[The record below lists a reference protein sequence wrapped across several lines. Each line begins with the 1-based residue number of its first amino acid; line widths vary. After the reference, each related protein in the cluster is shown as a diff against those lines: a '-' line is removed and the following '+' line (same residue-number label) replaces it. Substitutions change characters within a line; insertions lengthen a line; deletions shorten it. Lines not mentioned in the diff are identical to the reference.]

1 MNNRTLLYF
10 MDHDTDNSLLPSD
23 SQVSNIKDKEW
34 YNALKPHFND
44 LIWEY
49 YADRVVFIDS
59 RFKCDDDAAT
69 LINKIKRSFAIL
81 LKTKDYTFDKLYE
94 TTQLEYNPLWNVDG
108 VVGTIHEQ
116 TYNDTTNQTK
126 SGSDTLHHTGDD
138 DVQHRGDND
147 MQHRGDDDVQHR
159 GYDNVDFE
167 KDTQNYTNTYDS
179 TDYNPPAEYPE
190 SRTHETDEQNKTTY
204 NSNEK
209 TLFNSNEKTYFN
221 SNDKTLY
228 NSDLETEFGG
238 IVDGSKDSYQ
248 KDLDLVIRQG
258 NIGVTKSTELLDD
271 QRETV
276 LFDFFKTVVHE
287 CVNTC
292 TYAVD

>member
-10 MDHDTDNSLLPSD
+10 MDHATNNSLLPSD
-23 SQVSNIKDKEW
+23 SQVSTIVSKEW
-34 YNALKPHFND
+34 YTALKPHFDD

-108 VVGTIHEQ
+108 VTGTIHE
-116 TYNDTTNQTK
+116 TTANEEKAETHT
-126 SGSDTLHHTGDD
+126 GSDTLKRDGDD
-138 DVQHRGDND
+138 THKKTGKDSTSIGETTDFKS
-147 MQHRGDDDVQHR
+147 DDGTETAD
-159 GYDNVDFE
+159 
-167 KDTQNYTNTYDS
+167 YTTTYDS
-179 TDYNPPAEYPE
+179 TDSTPPAEYLE
-190 SRTHETDEQNKTTY
+190 HRTNEETGRTDKTDVNRSELIEY
-204 NSNEK
+204 G
-209 TLFNSNEKTYFN
+209 
-221 SNDKTLY
+221 SNDKLEY
-228 NSDLETEFGG
+228 NSTHRTEYDTETGG
-238 IVDGSKDSYQ
+238 KSDRYQ

-258 NIGVTKSTELLDD
+258 NIGVTKSTELIDS

-276 LFDFFKTVVHE
+276 LFDFFKTVMHE

>member
-1 MNNRTLLYF
+1 MVNNRTLLYF
-10 MDHDTDNSLLPSD
+10 MDHATDNSLLPSD
-23 SQVSNIKDKEW
+23 SQVSSIKDKEW
-34 YNALKPHFND
+34 YTALKPHFDD

-108 VVGTIHEQ
+108 VVGTIHE
-116 TYNDTTNQTK
+116 TTANEEK
-126 SGSDTLHHTGDD
+126 AESMSGSDTLTRTGKDSHVKSGKD
-138 DVQHRGDND
+138 KVEIGETTDVTTDYGTETID
-147 MQHRGDDDVQHR
+147 
-159 GYDNVDFE
+159 
-167 KDTQNYTNTYDS
+167 YTATYDS
-179 TDYNPPAEYPE
+179 EDTTPPKEHLEHRTNDETGRTDN
-190 SRTHETDEQNKTTY
+190 TDMDRSEETTY
-204 NSNEK
+204 GS
-209 TLFNSNEKTYFN
+209 TDAL
-221 SNDKTLY
+221 
-228 NSDLETEFGG
+228 EFGSTHKT
-238 IVDGSKDSYQ
+238 DHDSETGGTTDRYQ

>member
-1 MNNRTLLYF
+1 
-10 MDHDTDNSLLPSD
+10 MDHATDNSLLPSD
-23 SQVSNIKDKEW
+23 SQVSTIKDKEW
-34 YNALKPHFND
+34 YTALKPHFDD

-108 VVGTIHEQ
+108 VVGTIHE
-116 TYNDTTNQTK
+116 TTANEEKAETHT
-126 SGSDTLHHTGDD
+126 GSDTLTRDGDD
-138 DVQHRGDND
+138 THKKTGKDKTSIGETTDFTS
-147 MQHRGDDDVQHR
+147 DDGTETTD
-159 GYDNVDFE
+159 
-167 KDTQNYTNTYDS
+167 YTTTYDS
-179 TDYNPPAEYPE
+179 TDSTPPAEYLE
-190 SRTHETDEQNKTTY
+190 HRTNEETGRTDKTDVDRSEEIEY
-204 NSNEK
+204 G
-209 TLFNSNEKTYFN
+209 
-221 SNDKTLY
+221 SNDKLEY
-228 NSDLETEFGG
+228 NSTHTTEYDTETGG
-238 IVDGSKDSYQ
+238 TSERYQ

-258 NIGVTKSTELLDD
+258 NIGVTKSTELIDS

>member
-1 MNNRTLLYF
+1 MLNNRTLLYF
-10 MDHDTDNSLLPSD
+10 MDHATDNSLLPSD
-23 SQVSNIKDKEW
+23 SQVSNIASKEW
-34 YNALKPHFND
+34 YTALKPHFDD

-108 VVGTIHEQ
+108 VVGTIHE
-116 TYNDTTNQTK
+116 TTANEEKAETHT
-126 SGSDTLHHTGDD
+126 GSDTLTRDGNDTHKKTG
-138 DVQHRGDND
+138 
-147 MQHRGDDDVQHR
+147 
-159 GYDNVDFE
+159 
-167 KDTQNYTNTYDS
+167 KDTEKKTGTETTVKNDDTDIQEYTNTYDS
-179 TDYNPPAEYPE
+179 VDWNPPAEFPE
-190 SRTHETDEQNKTTY
+190 HHTHEEIDATDTLTYNTTDEMSYASDDKLEY
-204 NSNEK
+204 NSTHTTEYD
-209 TLFNSNEKTYFN
+209 T
-221 SNDKTLY
+221 
-228 NSDLETEFGG
+228 ETGG
-238 IVDGSKDSYQ
+238 TSERYQ

-271 QRETV
+271 QRDTV

>member
-23 SQVSNIKDKEW
+23 EQVSTIASKEW
-34 YNALKPHFND
+34 YTALKPHFND

-108 VVGTIHEQ
+108 VVGTIHE
-116 TYNDTTNQTK
+116 TTANEEKAETHT
-126 SGSDTLHHTGDD
+126 GSDTLTRDGNDTHKKTG
-138 DVQHRGDND
+138 
-147 MQHRGDDDVQHR
+147 
-159 GYDNVDFE
+159 
-167 KDTQNYTNTYDS
+167 KDTTSIGETTDFTSDDGTETTDYTTTYDS
-179 TDYNPPAEYPE
+179 TDSTPPAEYLE
-190 SRTHETDEQNKTTY
+190 HRTNEETGRTDKTDVDRSEEIEY
-204 NSNEK
+204 G
-209 TLFNSNEKTYFN
+209 
-221 SNDKTLY
+221 SNDKLEY
-228 NSDLETEFGG
+228 NSTHTTEYDTETGG
-238 IVDGSKDSYQ
+238 TSERYQ

-258 NIGVTKSTELLDD
+258 NIGVTKSTELLDS

>member
-10 MDHDTDNSLLPSD
+10 MDHATNNSLLPSD
-23 SQVSNIKDKEW
+23 GQVSTIASKEW
-34 YNALKPHFND
+34 YTALKPHFDD

-108 VVGTIHEQ
+108 VVGTIHE
-116 TYNDTTNQTK
+116 TTANEEKAETHT
-126 SGSDTLHHTGDD
+126 GSDTLTRDGDD
-138 DVQHRGDND
+138 THKKTGKDKTSIGETTDFTS
-147 MQHRGDDDVQHR
+147 DD
-159 GYDNVDFE
+159 GT
-167 KDTQNYTNTYDS
+167 DTTDYTTTYDS
-179 TDYNPPAEYPE
+179 TDSTPPAEYLE
-190 SRTHETDEQNKTTY
+190 HRTNEETGRTDKTDVDRSEEIEY
-204 NSNEK
+204 G
-209 TLFNSNEKTYFN
+209 
-221 SNDKTLY
+221 SNDKLEY
-228 NSDLETEFGG
+228 NSTHTTEYDTETGG
-238 IVDGSKDSYQ
+238 TSERYQ

>member
-23 SQVSNIKDKEW
+23 EQVSTIASKEW
-34 YNALKPHFND
+34 YTALKPHFND

-108 VVGTIHEQ
+108 VVGTIHE
-116 TYNDTTNQTK
+116 TTANEEKAETHT
-126 SGSDTLHHTGDD
+126 GSDTLTRDGDD
-138 DVQHRGDND
+138 THKKTG
-147 MQHRGDDDVQHR
+147 
-159 GYDNVDFE
+159 
-167 KDTQNYTNTYDS
+167 KDTTSIGETTDFTSDDGTETTDYTTTYDS
-179 TDYNPPAEYPE
+179 TDSTPPAEYLE
-190 SRTHETDEQNKTTY
+190 HRTNEETGRTDKTDVDRSEEIEY
-204 NSNEK
+204 G
-209 TLFNSNEKTYFN
+209 
-221 SNDKTLY
+221 SNDKLEY
-228 NSDLETEFGG
+228 NSTHTTEYDTETGG
-238 IVDGSKDSYQ
+238 TSERYQ

-258 NIGVTKSTELLDD
+258 NIGVTKSTELIDS

>member
-10 MDHDTDNSLLPSD
+10 MDHDADNSLLPSD
-23 SQVSNIKDKEW
+23 SQVSTIKDKEW
-34 YNALKPHFND
+34 YTAVKPHFND

-108 VVGTIHEQ
+108 VVGTIHE
-116 TYNDTTNQTK
+116 TTANEEKAETHT
-126 SGSDTLHHTGDD
+126 GSDTLTRDGDD
-138 DVQHRGDND
+138 THKKTGKDKTSIGETTDFTS
-147 MQHRGDDDVQHR
+147 DDGTETTD
-159 GYDNVDFE
+159 
-167 KDTQNYTNTYDS
+167 YTTTYDS
-179 TDYNPPAEYPE
+179 TDSTPPAEYLE
-190 SRTHETDEQNKTTY
+190 HRTNEETGRTDKTDVDRSEEIEY
-204 NSNEK
+204 G
-209 TLFNSNEKTYFN
+209 
-221 SNDKTLY
+221 SNDKLEY
-228 NSDLETEFGG
+228 NSTHTTEYDTETGG
-238 IVDGSKDSYQ
+238 TSERYQ

>member
-1 MNNRTLLYF
+1 MVNNRTLLYF
-10 MDHDTDNSLLPSD
+10 MDHATNNSLLPSD
-23 SQVSNIKDKEW
+23 GQVATIASKEW
-34 YNALKPHFND
+34 YTALKPHFDD

-108 VVGTIHEQ
+108 VTGTIHE
-116 TYNDTTNQTK
+116 TTANEEKAETHT
-126 SGSDTLHHTGDD
+126 GSDTLTRGGDD
-138 DVQHRGDND
+138 THKKTG
-147 MQHRGDDDVQHR
+147 
-159 GYDNVDFE
+159 
-167 KDTQNYTNTYDS
+167 KDTTSIGETTDFTSDDGTETTDYTTTYDS
-179 TDYNPPAEYPE
+179 TDSTPPAEYLE
-190 SRTHETDEQNKTTY
+190 HRTNEETGRTDKTDVNRSELIEY
-204 NSNEK
+204 G
-209 TLFNSNEKTYFN
+209 
-221 SNDKTLY
+221 SNDKLEY
-228 NSDLETEFGG
+228 NSTHTTEYDTETGG
-238 IVDGSKDSYQ
+238 TSDRYQ

-258 NIGVTKSTELLDD
+258 NIGVTKSTELLDS

>member
-1 MNNRTLLYF
+1 MLNNRTLLYF
-10 MDHDTDNSLLPSD
+10 MDHDADNSLLPSD
-23 SQVSNIKDKEW
+23 SQVSTIASKEW
-34 YNALKPHFND
+34 YTALKPHFDD

-108 VVGTIHEQ
+108 VVGTIHE
-116 TYNDTTNQTK
+116 TTANEETAETHT
-126 SGSDTLHHTGDD
+126 GSDTLTRDGDD
-138 DVQHRGDND
+138 THKKTGTDTTSRSETTDYTSDN
-147 MQHRGDDDVQHR
+147 GTET
-159 GYDNVDFE
+159 VD
-167 KDTQNYTNTYDS
+167 YTTTYDS
-179 TDYNPPAEYPE
+179 TDSTPPAEYLEHRTNEE
-190 SRTHETDEQNKTTY
+190 SGRDDNTSVDGTEEIEY
-204 NSNEK
+204 A
-209 TLFNSNEKTYFN
+209 
-221 SNDKTLY
+221 SNDKLEY
-228 NSDLETEFGG
+228 NSTHTTEYDTETGG
-238 IVDGSKDSYQ
+238 TSERYQ

>member
-1 MNNRTLLYF
+1 MVNNRTLLYF
-10 MDHDTDNSLLPSD
+10 MDHATDNSLLPSD
-23 SQVSNIKDKEW
+23 SQVSSIKDKEW
-34 YNALKPHFND
+34 YTALKPHFDD

-108 VVGTIHEQ
+108 VVGTIHE
-116 TYNDTTNQTK
+116 TTANEEKAETHT
-126 SGSDTLHHTGDD
+126 GSDTLTRDGDD
-138 DVQHRGDND
+138 THKKTG
-147 MQHRGDDDVQHR
+147 
-159 GYDNVDFE
+159 
-167 KDTQNYTNTYDS
+167 KDTTSIGETTDVTSDGGTETTDYTTTYDS
-179 TDYNPPAEYPE
+179 TDSTPPAEYLE
-190 SRTHETDEQNKTTY
+190 HRTNEETGQVDTT
-204 NSNEK
+204 NVDRSE
-209 TLFNSNEKTYFN
+209 EITYG
-221 SNDKTLY
+221 SNDKLEY
-228 NSDLETEFGG
+228 NSTHTTEYDTETGG
-238 IVDGSKDSYQ
+238 TSERYQ

-292 TYAVD
+292 TYAID